1 MRHAITASK
10 ISASSFLSSKNDASS
25 LAPSLS
31 SDALGRDAKWLQ
43 CKPPQLDLPDPVSM
57 KQVLP
62 GNQIVGGDD
71 LQFLGIAESIESAQ
85 PGNLVVYRIG
95 QNDPMKV
102 IAAAMARGAAGI
114 LSEQMLPCP
123 LPQCIVPDVESALST
138 VHAALLGRPD
148 EKLLTIGVVG
158 SAGKT
163 TTSLLISSLLRGAS
177 HRTAFQTDLG
187 DCDGVVQ
194 STPET
199 AVPSGRDLV
208 QWLAEAVD
216 GECQAA
222 VMEINDDDARQG
234 KYDSIQFD
242 ILVITG
248 KATLSSDFGPAGLQC
263 MLENVTAGGV
273 VVASNDDEKALQAVR
288 DTGCRVLTYGVE
300 KRSDVST
307 RIVEQSGGMM
317 TVMLTESDP
326 TALLETPLC
335 GAANAANLTAAA
347 AVGVLMNQSVHQIV
361 QSLSGLR
368 SVPGRGQRLA
378 DFNHAN
384 VVLDVAGT
392 PARAAAAMKT
402 ARHMKA
408 NGQLWCVLAIDETDS
423 AETLASYGQ
432 LIERYSNKA
441 VVTCHSSMKN
451 SFLAA
456 SHNVLDGV
464 QHCAAMRLVADP
476 RRAVEWALGEAG
488 PNDTVLVLG
497 GVKTNNAH
505 QQRTEI
511 EGIAQWVAAYR
522 ANCQQQNASAEDAA
536 QQSNPNVL
544 PMHLF
549 KK

>member
-10 ISASSFLSSKNDASS
+10 LSASTFLSSKNEGSS
-25 LAPSLS
+25 SAPSLQS
-31 SDALGRDAKWLQ
+31 DAKWLQ
-43 CKPPQLDLPDPVSM
+43 CKPPHLDVQDAVSM
-57 KQVLP
+57 KQIFP
-62 GNQIVGGDD
+62 GNEIVCGDD
-71 LQFLGIAESIESAQ
+71 LLFSGVAEGIDSVQ
-85 PGNLVVYRIG
+85 PGNLIVYRIG

-123 LPQCIVPDVESALST
+123 LPQCIVPDVDSALTT

-148 EKLLTIGVVG
+148 EKLLTIGVAG

-163 TTSLLISSLLRGAS
+163 TTSLMISSLLRGAS
-177 HRTAFQTDLG
+177 TRTAFQTDLG

-199 AVPSGRDLV
+199 AVPSGRELV

-222 VMEINDDDARQG
+222 VMEINDNDARQG
-234 KYDSIQFD
+234 KYDSVQFD

-248 KATLSSDFGPAGLQC
+248 KASLSSDFGPSGLQC
-263 MLENVTAGGV
+263 MLENVTSGGV
-273 VVASNDDEKALQAVR
+273 VVASNDDEKALQTIR
-288 DTGCRVLTYGVE
+288 DAGCRVLTYSVE
-300 KRSDVST
+300 KRSDVSA
-307 RIVEQSGGMM
+307 RVVEQSGGMM
-317 TVMLTESDP
+317 TMMVTESDT

-335 GAANAANLTAAA
+335 GAANAANLAAAA

-368 SVPGRGQRLA
+368 SVPGRGQRLV

-408 NGQLWCVLAIDETDS
+408 NGQLWCVLAIDENDS
-423 AETLASYGQ
+423 ADTLATYGQ
-432 LIERYSNKA
+432 LMERYSNKA
-441 VVTCHSSMKN
+441 VVTCHRSMKS

-456 SHNVLDGV
+456 SHGVLDGV
-464 QHCAAMRLVADP
+464 EHCAAMRLVADP

-497 GVKTNNAH
+497 GVKTTNAH
-505 QQRTEI
+505 QQRTELKRVA
-511 EGIAQWVAAYR
+511 EWVQTHR
-522 ANCQQQNASAEDAA
+522 DSCEQQDASSKDTG
-536 QQSNPNVL
+536 QQSNPNIL